1 MILAPGAECLIQLLY
16 FLFFMWYNSRH
27 TKKKGGR
34 MMTVTI
40 VYYDFGKKETVRET
54 REIDD

>member
-16 FLFFMWYNSRH
+16 FLLFMWYNSWH
-27 TKKKGGR
+27 TKKKGGQT
-34 MMTVTI
+34 MTVTV

>member
-1 MILAPGAECLIQLLY
+1 MAPGAECLIQLLY
-16 FLFFMWYNSRH
+16 FLLFMWYNSWH
-27 TKKKGGR
+27 TKKKGGQT
-34 MMTVTI
+34 MTVTV